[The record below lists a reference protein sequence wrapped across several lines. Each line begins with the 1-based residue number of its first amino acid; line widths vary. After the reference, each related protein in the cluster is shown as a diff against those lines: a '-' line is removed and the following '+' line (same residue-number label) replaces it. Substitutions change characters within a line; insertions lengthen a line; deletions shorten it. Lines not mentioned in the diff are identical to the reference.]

1 MATFD
6 RNLQLK
12 ILELAVEEY
21 PEQINSIPLEL
32 SSLDDKTLLQN
43 IAYLRDEGLILGGIE
58 ESFDG
63 IEPALDL
70 ISATNDAVNLLSD
83 EGSISASLKIVTVK
97 LHDET
102 LSALREFIAQNVP
115 DPEERKGYLQR
126 LKELPADA
134 TKHIV
139 LQLLGKGLN
148 QIPDAIQWLQTVLRS

>member
-32 SSLDDKTLLQN
+32 SSLDDRTLLQN

-148 QIPDAIQWLQTVLRS
+148 QIPDAIQWLQTVLR

>member
-1 MATFD
+1 MAAFD

-43 IAYLRDEGLILGGIE
+43 IAYLRDVGLILGGIE

>member
-32 SSLDDKTLLQN
+32 SSLDNKTLLQN

-58 ESFDG
+58 ESCDG

>member
-12 ILELAVEEY
+12 ILELVVEEY

>member
-32 SSLDDKTLLQN
+32 SSLDDRTLLQN

>member
-1 MATFD
+1 MAAFD

-70 ISATNDAVNLLSD
+70 ISATNAAVNLLSD

-102 LSALREFIAQNVP
+102 LSVVREFIAQNVP

>member
-1 MATFD
+1 MAAFD

-148 QIPDAIQWLQTVLRS
+148 QIPDAIQWLQTVLRP

>member
-32 SSLDDKTLLQN
+32 SSLDDRTLLQN

-63 IEPALDL
+63 IEPALEL

>member
-58 ESFDG
+58 ESCDG
-63 IEPALDL
+63 IEPVLNL
-70 ISATNDAVNLLSD
+70 ISATNDAVNLLSN

>member
-1 MATFD
+1 
-6 RNLQLK
+6 
-12 ILELAVEEY
+12 
-21 PEQINSIPLEL
+21 EL
-32 SSLDDKTLLQN
+32 SSLDDRTLLQN

>member
-1 MATFD
+1 MAAFD

-126 LKELPADA
+126 LKELPAGA

>member
-32 SSLDDKTLLQN
+32 SSLDDKILLQN

>member
-1 MATFD
+1 MAAFD

>member
-1 MATFD
+1 MAAFD

-21 PEQINSIPLEL
+21 PEQINSIPLEI